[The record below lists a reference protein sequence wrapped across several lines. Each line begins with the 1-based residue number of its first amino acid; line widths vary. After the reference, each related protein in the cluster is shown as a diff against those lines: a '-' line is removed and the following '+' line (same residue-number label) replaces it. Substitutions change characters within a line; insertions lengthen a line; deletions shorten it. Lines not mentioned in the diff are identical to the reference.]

1 MKAFIF
7 KFISFVC
14 DIKNRTCQRIPP
26 LRFARLRFHLSN
38 VTFLQSLARNEKLQ
52 IFFSSVAAIFNQR
65 FMTSNNFSFLSRYT
79 LNPCFYSMLN
89 RDGKRCVSKAL
100 TYSNPQV
107 WLKME
112 TMCLESLVLLQFS
125 VLNEDKSNVSWKPC
139 FYSNLPRNDSRLK
152 LEDIQSYFSDVK
164 QAEKT
169 KYYKCDE
176 NHQKEY
182 FLFYQ

>member
-1 MKAFIF
+1 
-7 KFISFVC
+7 
-14 DIKNRTCQRIPP
+14 
-26 LRFARLRFHLSN
+26 
-38 VTFLQSLARNEKLQ
+38 
-52 IFFSSVAAIFNQR
+52 
-65 FMTSNNFSFLSRYT
+65 MTSNNFSFLSRYT

-164 QAEKT
+164 QAEKN
-169 KYYKCDE
+169 KLLQVWRKPS
-176 NHQKEY
+176 KGIFS
-182 FLFYQ
+182 FLCNWTWVNK